1 MSYKRLIPCIFI
13 AGGKAVKWFNDKTV
27 ISDNVIGRAKYYS
40 DHGADELLVFDLS
53 DSDDEHEESIDLM
66 RRMNRV
72 IRIPMVAGGNIKRQE
87 DVKKILY
94 AGAKRAMLNFSKPDS
109 NKMIEEAAKRFGKE
123 KIAVSLNDF
132 DALFKHQH
140 LIREYSSEIVF
151 MHRLDLDS
159 VMNVTDIPCVIV
171 TDTMEEPEL
180 FKILKCPGV
189 KGLSGRYV
197 SQTDMD
203 FVEFKNQ
210 CDKEDIKMTSF
221 ESKMDFSEF
230 KVNEQGLIPV
240 IVQHYKTQEV
250 LMLAYM
256 NEESFDQTIKT
267 GKMTYYSRSRQSLW
281 VKGETSG
288 HFQYVKS
295 LTVDC
300 DCDTLLAKVDQV
312 GAACHTGNPTC
323 FFQPLVGNDYD
334 ETNPLRVF
342 ESVYQTIVDRR
353 EHPKEGSY
361 TNYLFDKGIDKIL
374 KKVGEEA
381 TEIVIAAKNPNPEE
395 IKYEMADFLYHAMV
409 LMVERGVSWE
419 DIIKELADR

>member
-13 AGGKAVKWFNDKTV
+13 DSGKAVRWFDDRTV
-27 ISDNVIGRAKYYS
+27 LCEDVVTLAKYYS
-40 DHGADELLVFDLS
+40 DHGADELIIFDLS
-53 DSDDEHEESIDLM
+53 ESDEDHDEAIDLM
-66 RRMNRV
+66 KKINRV

-87 DVKKILY
+87 DVKKVLY

-109 NKMIEEAAKRFGKE
+109 LKLITDAAKRFGKE

-132 DALFKHQH
+132 DTLFKHQH
-140 LIREYSSEIVF
+140 QINENCSEIIF

-159 VMNVTDIPCVIV
+159 VMNITSIPCVIV

-189 KGLSGRYV
+189 KGLSGKYV
-197 SQTDMD
+197 SQSNMD
-203 FVEFKNQ
+203 FMAFKES
-210 CDKEDIKMTSF
+210 CEKEEIQMTTF
-221 ESKMDFSEF
+221 ESMMEFSEF
-230 KVNEQGLIPV
+230 KTDANGLVPV

-250 LMLAYM
+250 LMMAYM
-256 NEESFDQTIKT
+256 NEEAFYATIKT
-267 GKMTYYSRSRQSLW
+267 GKMTYFSRSRQSLW

-295 LTVDC
+295 LTIDC
-300 DCDTLLAKVDQV
+300 DKDTLLAKVDQV
-312 GAACHTGNPTC
+312 GVACHTGNLTC

-334 ETNPLRVF
+334 ETNPLQVF
-342 ESVYQTIVDRR
+342 ENVYDTIVDRK
-353 EHPKEGSY
+353 ENPKEGSY
-361 TNYLFDKGIDKIL
+361 TNYLFEKGIDKIL

-381 TEIVIAAKNPNPEE
+381 TEIIIAAKNPNPEE

-409 LMVERGVSWE
+409 LMVERGVNWE
-419 DIIKELADR
+419 DIVRELADR